1 VQGTKSIFTSR
12 YILRLSPSCA
22 SCMHLPTFNP
32 FEEDAEEEAAA
43 ALGFREF
50 PASDLQAQGNRN
62 SDFEE

>member
-1 VQGTKSIFTSR
+1 
-12 YILRLSPSCA
+12 
-22 SCMHLPTFNP
+22 MHLQTFNP
-32 FEEDAEEEAAA
+32 FEEEEAEDEAAA